1 MNPWILSSDWAAR
14 VTLIFCIACFYAGCV
29 LINNNIF
36 FFWAQD
42 SSYRYLIYL
51 PAGVRLVLV
60 MLFGWRGL
68 IGLVIAVTA
77 IGFSKLVA
85 EIDRIDYA
93 FLAAIVRASS
103 IWLALEV
110 YGRVTNIK
118 SPWDGLTWI
127 PVPFLAVFVSV
138 TTATAVS
145 LLFVSFGIE
154 QMDSFVRNVTAW
166 VLGDTVGTVIVL
178 VIVINLRQ
186 SYLRW
191 RSKPKD

>member
-1 MNPWILSSDWAAR
+1 
-14 VTLIFCIACFYAGCV
+14 
-29 LINNNIF
+29 
-36 FFWAQD
+36 
-42 SSYRYLIYL
+42 
-51 PAGVRLVLV
+51 